1 MSDNNVG
8 RAKLLDYNAT
18 LAARIDLTSKL
29 SIFRVKPDAGPGYA
43 GGKVP
48 AFHPGQ
54 YSVLG
59 LNNEIAPHLGKT
71 VRAYSIA
78 SPPQQSDF
86 LEFYIRYVD
95 EPASDNPL
103 THMLWRL
110 KEGDRLHLGP
120 KIRGKFNLEETVG
133 GDDPRMKILVGA
145 GTGLAPFYSMA
156 AHRPGGKPTQQRL
169 VVLHGASYPSDLGYR
184 EELQKLAAENRNI
197 SYFATISR
205 PKQAPEWTGDVGR
218 VESYFQAE
226 RLANLEQELGLP
238 TGGIN
243 PTTAVIFICGLVGT
257 IHNVLAEGLKLGFV
271 PENRRIKKALGLA
284 DEAPSLFYEQYDNT
298 PVIDVRDQAALDQL
312 LLGTPFEGR
321 AQAETAGAPVPAE
334 AE

>member
-1 MSDNNVG
+1 MSENNSG
-8 RAKLLDYNAT
+8 RSKLLDYNAT
-18 LAARIDLTSKL
+18 LVGRIDFTPKL
-29 SIFRVKPDAGPGYA
+29 SIFQVAPDAGPNYP

-48 AFHPGQ
+48 DFLPGQ

-59 LNNEIAPHLGKT
+59 LNNELKPALGKT

-78 SPPQQSDF
+78 SPPQDKDY

-110 KEGDRLHLGP
+110 KKGDRLHLGP

-133 GDDPRMKILVGA
+133 PEDTRIKILVGA

-156 AHRPGGKPTQQRL
+156 AHRIGGRPTKQRL
-169 VVLHGASYPSDLGYR
+169 VVLHGASYPSDLGYQD
-184 EELQKLAAENRNI
+184 ELKALVAENPNL
-197 SYFATISR
+197 SYFPTISR
-205 PKQAPEWTGDVGR
+205 PKEAPDWKGDVGR
-218 VESYFQAE
+218 VESYFEPA
-226 RLANLEQELGLP
+226 RLAELEHRLGLP
-238 TGGIN
+238 AGGIN
-243 PTTAVIFICGLVGT
+243 PKTAVILICGLVGT
-257 IHNVLAEGLKLGFV
+257 IHNVLAHGLKLGYV

-298 PVIDVRDQAALDQL
+298 PIIDVRDQAALDKL

-321 AQAETAGAPVPAE
+321 AQAEAAGAPVSAQAE
-334 AE
+334 